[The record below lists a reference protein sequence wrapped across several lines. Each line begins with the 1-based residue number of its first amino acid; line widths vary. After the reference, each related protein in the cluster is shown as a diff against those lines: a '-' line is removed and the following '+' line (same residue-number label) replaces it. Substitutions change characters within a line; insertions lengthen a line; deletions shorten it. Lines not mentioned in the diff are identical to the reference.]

1 MGVVSSFLNSSYL
14 KVRLPT
20 YSGSLIH
27 YSVHP
32 LLFSCFS
39 SENAKV
45 LENTSQTMLTSYMLS
60 SQRDVTMFLRRTR
73 LSLVLQHLQTTTD
86 QRPSFPWED
95 DLVNISEF
103 CSNVRIR
110 EFLAILLEELLALF
124 LLVLRSLNL
133 FAKDDVDGSIRTH
146 HCALRREPDVDEV

>member
-95 DLVNISEF
+95 DLVDVSE
-103 CSNVRIR
+103 SSSHVRIR
-110 EFLAILLEELLALF
+110 ELLSVLLHELLAFL
-124 LLVLRSLNL
+124 LLVLCCFDLL
-133 FAKDDVDGSIRTH
+133 AKNDVDGPARSHR
-146 HCALRREPDVDEV
+146 CDLF